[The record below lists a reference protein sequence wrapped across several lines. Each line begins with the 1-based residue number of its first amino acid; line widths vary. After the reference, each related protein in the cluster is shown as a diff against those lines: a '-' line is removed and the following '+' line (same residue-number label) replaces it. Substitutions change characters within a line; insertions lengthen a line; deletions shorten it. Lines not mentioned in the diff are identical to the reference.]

1 MITHFTTVLL
11 ITVLMLLQTIE
22 GRSSVLYLIVMTVIG
37 FIPVIAEFI
46 SYSKNKDTTLIK
58 HLVSIGFAVYY
69 TACLFTATNHMIF
82 AFVIP
87 MVFVV
92 TIFNDVRNLLLIN
105 VGTVLETLIVIGVGA
120 KLHRFGYVDTDTG
133 VMQLMVMLLVAV

>member
-22 GRSSVLYLIVMTVIG
+22 GRSSVLYLIVMTVVG

-58 HLVSIGFAVYY
+58 HLNGLLKAESGE
-69 TACLFTATNHMIF
+69 IF
-82 AFVIP
+82 
-87 MVFVV
+87 
-92 TIFNDVRNLLLIN
+92 FNGENIYRICRILYSMSFYRDKSYDLCFCYSNGLC
-105 VGTVLETLIVIGVGA
+105 GDY
-120 KLHRFGYVDTDTG
+120 F
-133 VMQLMVMLLVAV
+133 Q